1 MKIMITF
8 NDEEMRS
15 IIDLSRNITMNSEE
29 IKIEDEHIVG
39 RFGEIKFDAT
49 KKEMSFDIKTAFI
62 NAYSSM
68 ILAVINMIKS
78 LASSFE
84 MFTSSWFEDTR
95 DLIAEKKEAERLE
108 KEAKEKEESE
118 SNVEAVTE

>member
-29 IKIEDEHIVG
+29 IKIKDEHIVG

-49 KKEMSFDIKTAFI
+49 KNEMIFDIKTAFI

-84 MFTSSWFEDTR
+84 MFSSSWFEDTR
-95 DLIAEKKEAERLE
+95 DLIAEKKEAERLQTE
-108 KEAKEKEESE
+108 NVDAEVKAEAI
-118 SNVEAVTE
+118 TE

>member
-8 NDEEMRS
+8 NDEEMRNVM
-15 IIDLSRNITMNSEE
+15 DLSRNITMSNEE

-49 KKEMSFDIKTAFI
+49 KKEMIFDIKSAFI
-62 NAYSSM
+62 GAYSSM

-84 MFTSSWFEDTR
+84 MFSSSWFEDTR

-108 KEAKEKEESE
+108 QEKLEAEAKVESICE
-118 SNVEAVTE
+118 